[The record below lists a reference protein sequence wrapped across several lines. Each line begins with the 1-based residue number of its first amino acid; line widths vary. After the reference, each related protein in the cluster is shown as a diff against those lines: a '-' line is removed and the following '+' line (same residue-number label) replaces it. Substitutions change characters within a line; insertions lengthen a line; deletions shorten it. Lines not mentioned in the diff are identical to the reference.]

1 MSLLEVILTS
11 FSLGMDAFSVSICKG
26 ITIKKERIKKAII
39 IGLYFG
45 LFQTLMSLF
54 GYMFGNIFYKY
65 IVYLDHWI
73 AFFLLLIIG
82 IDMIIESFKHNEIN
96 DSINFKKMIILSIAT
111 SIDALV
117 VGITLSLFNL
127 NIIFVTLT
135 IGIIT
140 FILSFIGVIFGNKIR
155 KKVSFN
161 LELIGGIVLI
171 LIGIKILL
179 EHLIL

>member
-1 MSLLEVILTS
+1 MSILEVILTS
-11 FSLGMDAFSVSICKG
+11 ISLGMDAFSVSICKG
-26 ITIKKERIKKAII
+26 ITIRKEKIKKSII

-82 IDMIIESFKHNEIN
+82 TDMIIESYKHNDID
-96 DSINFKKMIILSIAT
+96 DSIKFKEMIILSIAT

-117 VGITLSLFNL
+117 VGITLSLFNI
-127 NIIFVTLT
+127 NILLVTLT
-135 IGIIT
+135 IGLIT
-140 FILSFIGVIFGNKIR
+140 FILSFIGVIFGNEIKKKINI
-155 KKVSFN
+155 N
-161 LELIGGIVLI
+161 LELIGGIILI

-179 EHLIL
+179 EHLIF